1 MSDDAA
7 LDTFFLT
14 MPSQRD
20 GGQPQPRSRGSA
32 SIRDVAERAG
42 VSVGTVSNVLNHP
55 ARVGIATQAKVRE
68 AIDALGFRRNE
79 SARQLR
85 AGASRT
91 IAYVLLDAA
100 NPFFTD
106 VAAGIEEVAEAAGLA
121 LYLCNSHE
129 SVAREARYLDLLA
142 EERVQGVLITPLDVE
157 GSRLD
162 DLPEL
167 GIPLVLVDRR
177 GKEGTHCSVSV
188 DDVLGGQLAVSHLV
202 EHGHSRIAFV
212 GGPFT
217 IGQVRERHQGAVAAA
232 AEAGHDL
239 TISKIETAG
248 LNVAEGRRA
257 GARLL
262 GIPASRRPSAAFC
275 ANDLLALGLLQ
286 EMSQRGVAVPGSF
299 AIVGYDDID
308 FAESAAIP
316 LSSVRQPRHLLGR
329 TAAELLLHE
338 ARRDPSHVH
347 RDVRF
352 DPELIVRTSSSH
364 R

>member
-1 MSDDAA
+1 M
-7 LDTFFLT
+7 
-14 MPSQRD
+14 MPPRKSGPPQ
-20 GGQPQPRSRGSA
+20 QPRAGV

-42 VSVGTVSNVLNHP
+42 VSVGTVSNVLNRP
-55 ARVGIATQAKVRE
+55 GVVGTATQARVRN
-68 AIDALGFRRNE
+68 AIEELGFRRNE

-129 SVAREARYLDLLA
+129 DRAREAQYLDLLA
-142 EERVQGVLITPLDVE
+142 EERVQGVLITPLEVD
-157 GSRLD
+157 GRRLHE
-162 DLPEL
+162 LPEL

-177 GKEGTHCSVSV
+177 GAEGSHCSVSV
-188 DDVLGGQLAVSHLV
+188 DDVLGGELAVTHLI
-202 EHGHSRIAFV
+202 ERGHRRIAFV
-212 GGPFT
+212 GGPFS
-217 IGQVRERHQGAVAAA
+217 IGQVRDRFEGSELAVRRANS
-232 AEAGHDL
+232 GVDL
-239 TISKIETAG
+239 ARFETAA
-248 LNVAEGRRA
+248 LNVSEGRRA

-262 GIPASRRPSAAFC
+262 GVPAKRRPTAAFC
-275 ANDLLALGLLQ
+275 ANDLLALGFLQ
-286 EMSQRGVAVPGSF
+286 EMNQNGVRIPDEF

-308 FAESAAIP
+308 FAEAAAIP
-316 LSSVRQPRHLLGR
+316 LSSVRQPRHQLGR
-329 TAAELLLHE
+329 AAAELLLEE
-338 ARRDPSHVH
+338 AGHDGSHVH

-352 DPELIVRTSSSH
+352 DPDLVVRASSTP